1 MSASSAPTTIRAA
14 LPAVRYRHC
23 VVLHICRC
31 EHYFEHSQ
39 RKTLLRLEHWLTALT
54 RRRGHVSSSST
65 RNAPPIVT
73 WLLVVLGIVLIVV
86 GVLYFTRTADQLPSF
101 FPGHQAGSDHHHT
114 KHGVAAVILGLIA
127 FIGAWFS
134 AGKKES
140 DQLPAP
146 PPPADRAP

>member
-86 GVLYFTRTADQLPSF
+86 GVLYFTRTADQLP
-101 FPGHQAGSDHHHT
+101 
-114 KHGVAAVILGLIA
+114 
-127 FIGAWFS
+127 
-134 AGKKES
+134 
-140 DQLPAP
+140 
-146 PPPADRAP
+146 